1 MPSRFASA
9 TASGFSEM
17 KESGPRSS
25 RKPSR
30 SSVSSV
36 PPTRSEASIKVR
48 LSAGLSSV
56 RRCAAARPEIP
67 PPMTTTRATRSPH
80 EETAVCGAN
89 VVNGSARAE
98 KPCRLVVHAFDD
110 QLANHLHNRRVGSRR
125 RGANHP
131 QAEFVCEVLCFEV
144 EVVNDFHVIGDEA
157 DRRDHDVFNTLS
169 V

>member
-25 RKPSR
+25 KKPSR

-36 PPTRSEASIKVR
+36 PPTRSEASIKVTLR
-48 LSAGLSSV
+48 DGLSSV

-80 EETAVCGAN
+80 EETAVCGTN
-89 VVNGSARAE
+89 IVNGSARAD
-98 KPCRLVVHAFDD
+98 KPRGLVVHAFDD
-110 QLANHLHNRRVGSRR
+110 QFANHLHKPRMGSRC
-125 RGANHP
+125 RGANHCH
-131 QAEFVCEVLCFEV
+131 AEFLREVLCFEV
-144 EVVNDFHVIGDEA
+144 EIIDDFHVVRHEP
-157 DRRDHDVFNTLS
+157 DRRDDNVVDALS